1 MVKKAIILT
10 TLAIVLHIG
19 IVTGYAQRYAGIGIH
34 LGAHHDVGDITTFY
48 PDAKTDPQNS
58 ILFGIAVRLSV
69 PYFFI
74 RTGADTSFTLNK
86 GKVLEDE
93 AAVGVKSY
101 NVKYAMIPFYAGL
114 QFPLLDKGVFYLGG
128 GISYFYGT
136 GNVRLSDGSSKDID
150 ATCLGTGFLA
160 GIQLHITSSTSLYM
174 EWMYVDAQSDPV
186 ITTTGT
192 LNPNGYEDLF
202 INYGGHRIMLGVMY
216 YVL

>member
-1 MVKKAIILT
+1 
-10 TLAIVLHIG
+10 
-19 IVTGYAQRYAGIGIH
+19 
-34 LGAHHDVGDITTFY
+34 
-48 PDAKTDPQNS
+48 
-58 ILFGIAVRLSV
+58 
-69 PYFFI
+69 
-74 RTGADTSFTLNK
+74 
-86 GKVLEDE
+86 
-93 AAVGVKSY
+93 
-101 NVKYAMIPFYAGL
+101 
-114 QFPLLDKGVFYLGG
+114 
-128 GISYFYGT
+128 ISYFYGT